1 VEDKL
6 IDQLLEAIDNVISAE
21 GNWKDKQVA
30 ILESCDTDQ
39 KTNLFEFL
47 SWFDN
52 VGWDGD
58 EDENHRE
65 QNDD

>member
-1 VEDKL
+1 VDTKL
-6 IDQLLEAIDNVISAE
+6 IDQLLDTIGNVIDAE
-21 GNWKDKQVA
+21 GNWKDKQAA

-52 VGWDGD
+52 EGEE